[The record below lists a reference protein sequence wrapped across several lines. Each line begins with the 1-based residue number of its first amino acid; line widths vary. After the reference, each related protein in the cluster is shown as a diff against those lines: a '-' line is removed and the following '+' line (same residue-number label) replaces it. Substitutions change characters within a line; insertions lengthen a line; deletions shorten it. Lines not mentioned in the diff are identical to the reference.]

1 MSTEGEP
8 DRDELSAMKVSEL
21 RQMCSDRGLL
31 VSGKKDVLIN
41 RLMGVEATEEQA
53 PEAADSTT
61 GNIDDAIDKMLA
73 RVRGEEAEDPEPEP
87 SPAADSEPPSLPAD
101 GLPSGW
107 TIEQWNHYG
116 AKWLAQQADADSD
129 TEPESEPVEA
139 EILDAEIIEPEQ
151 NRT

>member
-1 MSTEGEP
+1 MSIEGEP

-53 PEAADSTT
+53 PEEADSAV

-73 RVRGEEAEDPEPEP
+73 RVRGEESEDPEPEP
-87 SPAADSEPPSLPAD
+87 ALAADSVSYTHLTLP
-101 GLPSGW
+101 
-107 TIEQWNHYG
+107 TIY
-116 AKWLAQQADADSD
+116 S
-129 TEPESEPVEA
+129 V
-139 EILDAEIIEPEQ
+139 
-151 NRT
+151 